1 MGSALAAAVA
11 VDEDVVDAAD
21 DDFDEATSLRDSDAR
36 PNDDDDDDE
45 DDDDDAADDDD
56 STVLRSKRRSTA
68 SDKLEALPTLALPPL
83 LLLLPPLA
91 PELIPDSATVAGAG
105 IGSMARGCLALPA
118 KHS

>member
-1 MGSALAAAVA
+1 MVA

-45 DDDDDAADDDD
+45 DDDDAADDDDDD

-68 SDKLEALPTLALPPL
+68 SDKLEALPTLALPLLPL
-83 LLLLPPLA
+83 LPALA
-91 PELIPDSATVAGAG
+91 PELVPDSATAAGAG

>member
-1 MGSALAAAVA
+1 MVA
-11 VDEDVVDAAD
+11 VHEDVVDAAD

-45 DDDDDAADDDD
+45 DDDDDDAADDDD
-56 STVLRSKRRSTA
+56 DRTALRSKRRSTA
-68 SDKLEALPTLALPPL
+68 SDKLEALPTLALPLLPL
-83 LLLLPPLA
+83 LLPALA
-91 PELIPDSATVAGAG
+91 PELVPDSATAAGAG

>member
-1 MGSALAAAVA
+1 MGSAPVMVA
-11 VDEDVVDAAD
+11 IDEDVVDAAD

-36 PNDDDDDDE
+36 TNDDDDDDE
-45 DDDDDAADDDD
+45 DDDDDAAGDDDDD
-56 STVLRSKRRSTA
+56 STALRSKRRSTA
-68 SDKLEALPTLALPPL
+68 SDKLEALPTLALPL

-91 PELIPDSATVAGAG
+91 PELVPDSATAAGAG